1 MDVKEQKN
9 KEKEVGKEI
18 EKEIRKEM
26 EVEIETQKKEVQGTG
41 KAIDKKIAKEAP
53 KKAGQGTG
61 KEIDKEMD
69 KEAPKKAGQGTGKEI
84 DKEMD
89 KEAPKKAGQGTGKEI
104 DKEMDKEAPKRAGQG
119 AGKEIKKEA
128 PKETDQ
134 KPDKEVEVKPDIKA
148 EIKTEADALK
158 KTDRE
163 SEKGK
168 QRSKK
173 GGRAT
178 WIVLALVLVLLVSLA
193 AVYVSVARSYRN
205 RFLPASL
212 INGIDCSDMNT
223 AEVLARLTPSMEDYT
238 LEVMGRDY
246 ATGESGAVLGRIS
259 ASDIDMRYEGL
270 LPSVENAL
278 AQQNAYKWPLAYLTD
293 KTTNYSVVMTIA
305 YDEEKAKS
313 LVQTW
318 DAFQTQNMQESENA
332 YISEY
337 SDKTNSYKVIPK
349 TVSTRIDLEQ
359 AYKHIIASL
368 HDYKKELDIEA
379 MGCYED
385 AAVQQDEEKLI
396 NTVNTV
402 NKWLSTSVTYDW
414 NGRAVVL
421 DKELLHEWISIVD
434 NEPVLDTEQ
443 VRRFVKRRAAEND
456 TYGKNGNFTTA
467 HNVKLSLYRA
477 SYGWKTDIDAETQ
490 ELVELIQQGSITNRE
505 PVYSVTGR
513 VKGTDDIGD
522 SYVEIDLTHQHLYLY
537 IDGQNVLETDF
548 VSGNMSAGN
557 ATPQGIFGLTY
568 KKTDAVLRGADYE
581 TPVNYWMPFYG
592 NYGMHDATWR
602 RVFGGNIYLT
612 GGSHGCVNLPL
623 NKAAVIYEYISKGFP
638 IICYYYQVDPLTVQ
652 ETPPADPAPS
662 GGGQEGNAG
671 QPTGESQG
679 ENAGQPTG
687 GGQGGNAGQP
697 TGESQ
702 GENAGQPTGG
712 GQGGNAGPITG
723 ESQGEN
729 AGQPTGDGQGGNA
742 GQPTGGDQGE
752 STGQPTGDGQGE
764 STD

>member
-9 KEKEVGKEI
+9 KEKEVGKKI

-41 KAIDKKIAKEAP
+41 KAIDKEMEIETQKKAGQETGKAIDKEMEKEVP

-61 KEIDKEMD
+61 KEIDKEME
-69 KEAPKKAGQGTGKEI
+69 KEAQKKAGQGTGKAI
-84 DKEMD
+84 DKEM
-89 KEAPKKAGQGTGKEI
+89 E
-104 DKEMDKEAPKRAGQG
+104 KEAPKRAGQG
-119 AGKEIKKEA
+119 TGKEIKKEA

-134 KPDKEVEVKPDIKA
+134 KPDKEAEVKPDIKA
-148 EIKTEADALK
+148 EIKTEAD
-158 KTDRE
+158 
-163 SEKGK
+163 EKGK
-168 QRSKK
+168 ERSKK

-205 RFLPASL
+205 RFLPASV

-223 AEVLARLTPSMEDYT
+223 AEVLARLTPSMEDYS
-238 LEVMGRDY
+238 LEVKGRDY

-402 NKWLSTSVTYDW
+402 NKWLSTFVTYDW

-443 VRRFVKRRAAEND
+443 VRRFVRRRASEND

-467 HNVKLSLYRA
+467 HNVKLTLYRA

-623 NKAAVIYEYISKGFP
+623 NKAAVIYEYMSKGFP

-687 GGQGGNAGQP
+687 GGQG
-697 TGESQ
+697 
-702 GENAGQPTGG
+702 
-712 GQGGNAGPITG
+712 
-723 ESQGEN
+723 EN

-742 GQPTGGDQGE
+742 GQPTGESQGE
-752 STGQPTGDGQGE
+752 STNQPTGGGQGENMDQLTGESQGENMGQPTGESQGE
-764 STD
+764 NTGQPIGGGQEENVGQPIG